1 MIKRFLLC
9 VGLLAA
15 FALSLPAQDIVTRP
29 PLPFTVR
36 VPSDG
41 SGRWLIEKKHPVTF
55 KGLTDFC
62 EIEFSVPVDSL
73 PAGSFVQFGV
83 SLENTGPK
91 APKKY
96 VVKIFDGSNW
106 RSEDDCTFVTV
117 DSEVRHP
124 SVFHHIFTLQSP
136 VTDTLRVRCI
146 VNNPMATDG
155 SRLSPNS
162 PDNKTALKSSSYV
175 GAVLRPLGESAP
187 TEVKSILLIGN
198 SFTYYFGEPFIL
210 QELAFSQGLQ
220 LDMHSSLKGG
230 QTFRQH
236 CGLEMTGLQIA
247 SGPSD
252 YVIIQGQSQEPAQWA
267 QAPCKQKDVKK
278 SFLDLCAKI
287 RSASPDARI
296 FVENTWSY
304 PAVDNGGFASEEQFL
319 KYLHKGSVRL
329 AKAAHAE
336 YTPVGQAFKAAREAY
351 PELDILAGD
360 SKHPGLAGAYLKA
373 CVTLLTLTGRPF
385 SADAPACGLP
395 EQDAAAL
402 RAIAEQTVLR

>member
-15 FALSLPAQDIVTRP
+15 FALSLPAQEMVKRP
-29 PLPFTVR
+29 PLPFKVS

-41 SGRWLIEKKHPVTF
+41 SGLWIIDKKTPVSF
-55 KGLTDFC
+55 QGLTDFC
-62 EIEFSVPVDSL
+62 ELEFSVPVDSL
-73 PAGSFVQFGV
+73 PAGSYVQFGV
-83 SLENTGPK
+83 SLENLGTQ
-91 APKKY
+91 APRWY
-96 VVKIFDGSNW
+96 SVEIFDGSNW
-106 RSEDDCTFVTV
+106 RIENDCRFETV
-117 DSEVRHP
+117 SSEVRHP
-124 SVFHHIFTLQSP
+124 SVFHHIFTLNSP
-136 VTDTLRVRCI
+136 VTDTLRVHCR
-146 VNNPMATDG
+146 VDNPMSTAGTRLLPG
-155 SRLSPNS
+155 S
-162 PDNKTALKSSSYV
+162 DENKVSLKSRSYV
-175 GAVLRPLGESAP
+175 GAVLKPLGESAP
-187 TEVKSILLIGN
+187 TEQKRILLIGN
-198 SFTYYFGEPFIL
+198 SFTYYYGEPFIL
-210 QELAFSQGLQ
+210 QELAFSQGLL

-236 CGLEMTGLQIA
+236 CDLEMTGLQIA
-247 SGPSD
+247 AGPYD
-252 YVIIQGQSQEPAQWA
+252 CVIIQGQSQEPAQWA
-267 QAPCKQKDVKK
+267 QKPCKKKDVKK
-278 SFLDLCAKI
+278 SFLELCAKV
-287 RSASPDARI
+287 RSVSPDARI